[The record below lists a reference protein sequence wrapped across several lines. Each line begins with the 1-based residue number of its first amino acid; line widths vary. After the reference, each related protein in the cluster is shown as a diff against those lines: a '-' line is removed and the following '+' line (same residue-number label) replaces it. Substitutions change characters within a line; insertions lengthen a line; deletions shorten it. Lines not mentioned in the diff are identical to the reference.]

1 MGDSNGRTVKGG
13 TFTFHEKWKEV
24 LLLLTFTFYGLGQWH
39 KSERRYFHCSWKVE
53 GGTFTFLF
61 YFSWMII
68 VAEKWKD
75 VLSPYAWK
83 SLEFPSV
90 RRSLPSEGHRSPWPA
105 GERENI
111 MQSWK
116 HEHYLSNKSWMM
128 WGREGIHLVTIIYKH
143 WRFLSNFKRYC
154 KYFFSLDPFSSLFL
168 PPKKVLCFVKRKCK

>member
-111 MQSWK
+111 MRSWK

-168 PPKKVLCFVKRKCK
+168 PPKKYFAL